1 MLSCT
6 CQPVLVSLQLL
17 LSDVRAGRSRAH
29 ASASTATARRLAP
42 QRSQQLDG
50 VAASARTAT
59 VAAAAATA
67 RRRRVFVRRCVP
79 TRLPVSHSPA
89 LQSSSNEYRTCTCMF
104 CVAVDRPHLRRHCR
118 HRRRRRL
125 RTATRSS
132 SASTSAATPSPTAS
146 PSTPRPTCSP
156 SASSRRSSPSAA
168 TSGESLVLSRCQ
180 LPLQQLGVLLRA
192 SQFSHHQRRQLSRIV
207 CRELLLCRLSHRFL
221 TRRRTCCCVSRS
233 ARTEEF
239 QTRERH

>member
-1 MLSCT
+1 MSSQT

-29 ASASTATARRLAP
+29 ASASTSAARRLAP
-42 QRSQQLDG
+42 QRSQQLHG

-67 RRRRVFVRRCVP
+67 RRRRVFVRRRHT
-79 TRLPVSHSPA
+79 TRLPVSHAPA
-89 LQSSSNEYRTCTCMF
+89 LSLSSMSTVSARACS
-104 CVAVDRPHLRRHCR
+104 VADGRPHLCRRCR

-168 TSGESLVLSRCQ
+168 TSGESPVVSVSSC
-180 LPLQQLGVLLRA
+180 
-192 SQFSHHQRRQLSRIV
+192 FSHRQRRQLSQIV
-207 CRELLLCRLSHRFL
+207 CLDLLLWRFSHRFL
-221 TRRRTCCCVSRS
+221 TRLRNCCCMSRS
-233 ARTEEF
+233 QEF
-239 QTRERH
+239 QTERR

>member
-17 LSDVRAGRSRAH
+17 LSDVRSGRPRAH

-79 TRLPVSHSPA
+79 TRLPVSHPPPVFK
-89 LQSSSNEYRTCTCMF
+89 QYEYRTCTCMF
-104 CVAVDRPHLRRHCR
+104 CVAVDRPHLHRHCR

-125 RTATRSS
+125 HTVTRSS

-168 TSGESLVLSRCQ
+168 TSGESLVRSRCHCSSWECFFVR
-180 LPLQQLGVLLRA
+180 LSSHTVSVGSCRA
-192 SQFSHHQRRQLSRIV
+192 SSAESCSCV
-207 CRELLLCRLSHRFL
+207 GFL
-221 TRRRTCCCVSRS
+221 TV
-233 ARTEEF
+233 F
-239 QTRERH
+239 